1 MIMLHIYILNVD
13 QLFLV
18 KNIKKKT
25 KKINIYE
32 VGDNLINLMKMT
44 KVDIY

>member
-1 MIMLHIYILNVD
+1 MSTLLNE
-13 QLFLV
+13 
-18 KNIKKKT
+18 KHS
-25 KKINIYE
+25 KINIYE